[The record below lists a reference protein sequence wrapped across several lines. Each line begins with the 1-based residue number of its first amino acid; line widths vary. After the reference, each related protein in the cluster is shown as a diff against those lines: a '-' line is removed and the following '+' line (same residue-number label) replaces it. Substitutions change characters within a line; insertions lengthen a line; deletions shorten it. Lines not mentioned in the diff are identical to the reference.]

1 MNEEKLSP
9 VEGIKSRSRHL
20 RGTILES
27 LADPVTGAMRDDD
40 TQLIKFHGLYQQDD
54 RDLRAERRQQR
65 LEPAWQFMIRARVP
79 AGRCSAAQWL
89 AMDAIA
95 REHANGTLRLTTRQA
110 FQFHGIVKR
119 DLKQSIA
126 AINESLLDT
135 LAACG
140 DVNRNVMGTTLAHPA
155 SIRPAI
161 DEACRTLSDHLTPR
175 TRAYHE
181 IWLDAEPLIN
191 TAEEIDPIYGET
203 YLPRKFKI
211 GIAVPPDN
219 DVDVH
224 SQDLGYI
231 AIVEHGE
238 LVGFNVT
245 VGGGL
250 GMSHGEFG
258 TFPRAG
264 EVIGFCSPDQ
274 VLAVAVAVVTA
285 QRDHGDRSNRKHA
298 RLKYTVET
306 LGLDAFKAEVEK
318 RLGWS
323 LAPARPWHF
332 THNGDRQG
340 WQEDADGRAHYT
352 VFLPSGRVQ
361 DLPGRPALTGLRAI
375 AAAGLCEFHLT
386 PNQNVVL
393 ANIPAA
399 QRAAVAALLQ
409 AHGLDQQELSP
420 VRSLAL
426 ACVGL
431 PTCGLAMAE
440 SERYLEDFVS
450 RLEELQSRHGLLETP
465 ITVRITGCPNG
476 CARPYLAEIALVGKA
491 PGRYN
496 VYLGAAF
503 DGSRLNAPWAESLS
517 EEEILQALDP
527 ILAAYA
533 RDRLANEH
541 FGDFVVRSGV
551 VPAITS
557 GPAFADAARALAE
570 SRTGRSQIAGNGQG
584 VEA

>member
-1 MNEEKLSP
+1 MNDKTLSP

-20 RGTILES
+20 RGTIVES
-27 LADPVTGAMRDDD
+27 LAEQVTGAMHEDD

-79 AGRCSAAQWL
+79 AGRCTAAQWL

-110 FQFHGIVKR
+110 FQFHGILKR
-119 DLKQSIA
+119 DLKASIA
-126 AINESLLDT
+126 AINASLLDT

-140 DVNRNVMGTTLAHPA
+140 DVNRNVMGTTLANPA

-161 DEACRTLSDHLTPR
+161 DAACRSLSDHLTPR

-181 IWLDAEPLIN
+181 IWLDAEPIVN
-191 TAEEIDPIYGET
+191 TAEELDPLYGET

-211 GIAVPPDN
+211 GVAVPPDN
-219 DVDVH
+219 DIDIF

-231 AIVEHGE
+231 AIVEDGK
-238 LVGFNVT
+238 LAGFNVT

-250 GMSHGEFG
+250 GMSHGEFA
-258 TFPRAG
+258 TFPRVAN
-264 EVIGFCSPDQ
+264 VIGFCRPEQ
-274 VLAVAVAVVTA
+274 ILEVAVAVITA
-285 QRDHGDRSNRKHA
+285 QRDLGDRTNRKHA
-298 RLKYTVET
+298 RLKYTMET
-306 LGLDAFKAEVEK
+306 LGVAAFKAEVDR
-318 RLGWS
+318 RLGWT
-323 LAPARPWHF
+323 LPPARPWHF

-340 WQEDADGRAHYT
+340 WQMEPDGRSHYT
-352 VFLPSGRVQ
+352 VFLSSGRVQ
-361 DLPGRPALTGLRAI
+361 DVPSRPALSGLRAI
-375 AAAGLCEFHLT
+375 AEAKLCEFHLT

-393 ANIPAA
+393 ANITLDN
-399 QRAAVAALLQ
+399 RARVESLLQ
-409 AHGLDQQELSP
+409 THGLVTSVLSP

-450 RLEELQSRHGLLETP
+450 QVEALQARHGLLATP
-465 ITVRITGCPNG
+465 VTLRITGCPNG

-517 EEEILQALDP
+517 ETEILRALDP
-527 ILAAYA
+527 LFESYA
-533 RDRLANEH
+533 RDRHPDER
-541 FGDFVVRSGV
+541 FGDFVVRTGV
-551 VPAITS
+551 VPEINS
-557 GPAFADAARALAE
+557 GPAFAAAARALAGARAIRPRADDSPE
-570 SRTGRSQIAGNGQG
+570 DT
-584 VEA
+584 